1 VSGTV
6 QQRTIVRLERISDRY
21 ISEETSMAKKR
32 PITVE
37 EYIEAAPPEARS
49 HLHQMY
55 RILKSV
61 APEGAEAIKWGV
73 PVFWQGRV
81 LFGFAAYKAH
91 LSFGPGEAAI
101 KHFSKELAEYKTGK
115 GTMQI
120 PYDQPLPEAL
130 VLKIAEYCI
139 TDVRENDA

>member
-1 VSGTV
+1 
-6 QQRTIVRLERISDRY
+6 
-21 ISEETSMAKKR
+21 MAKKR
-32 PITVE
+32 PATIT

-49 HLHQMY
+49 HLRQLY

-61 APEGAEAIKWGV
+61 APDGTEAIKWGV
-73 PVFWQGRV
+73 PVFWERRI

-91 LSFGPGEAAI
+91 ISFGPGPAAM
-101 KHFSKELAEYKTGK
+101 KHFSKELAKYKTGK

-120 PYDQPLPEAL
+120 PYDQPLPEDL
-130 VLKIAEYCI
+130 VRKIAAYCI